1 MKEKK
6 QARKSMANAEQK
18 VRVVTTFRGLRDNDL
33 DLQVGDEVTVFL
45 KVSRTLIYDYDII
58 VIRLGY
64 I

>member
-45 KVSRTLIYDYDII
+45 KVGRTLIYDYDII
-58 VIRLGY
+58 VVRLGY

>member
-1 MKEKK
+1 
-6 QARKSMANAEQK
+6 MANAEQK
-18 VRVVTTFRGLRDNDL
+18 VRVVTAFRGLRDNDL

-58 VIRLGY
+58 VVRLGY

>member
-18 VRVVTTFRGLRDNDL
+18 VRVVTAFRGLRDNDL

-58 VIRLGY
+58 VVRLGY

>member
-45 KVSRTLIYDYDII
+45 KVSRTFMTTI
-58 VIRLGY
+58 
-64 I
+64 